1 MSKNTSR
8 EKLKELI
15 VIKSGEAEGKYQS
28 FTIKVRTVDSKL
40 YQKEVLIE
48 HTNGIPHELKTLAN
62 YLEFM
67 ADGFKKGESK

>member
-1 MSKNTSR
+1 MSKSTSR
-8 EKLKELI
+8 EKLKEL
-15 VIKSGEAEGKYQS
+15 VITKSGEAEGKYQP

-48 HTNGIPHELKTLAN
+48 HTNGISHELKTLAN